1 MVAVVVGGSFFGDNL
16 SFISDTTIASTKTQ
30 ECVMRDKFR
39 VNSMI
44 VVPAAI
50 IVLGIYIFQGLSIT
64 APAQVQTI
72 EWIKSHTLYNSTGNS
87 HCRNERDAGINNRY
101 PDQRYHRHSYREFW
115 RIRLV
120 WGQWVRVSQAWVN

>member
-44 VVPAAI
+44 VVSKIPKLPVAMPMMPLVNI
-50 IVLGIYIFQGLSIT
+50 PIMSTSIT
-64 APAQVQTI
+64 FIPAMAVP
-72 EWIKSHTLYNSTGNS
+72 N
-87 HCRNERDAGINNRY
+87 
-101 PDQRYHRHSYREFW
+101 HRFDKNPGMCNAR
-115 RIRLV
+115 
-120 WGQWVRVSQAWVN
+120 